1 MQSGIDS
8 DHFWELDFGELMV
21 QVIANNRNRID
32 DMRMRAVMDHKQAEM
47 MAFALNDP
55 SKMPSVEEAY
65 PFIKTATSTS
75 SDSVPEWK
83 RDQLLLMQQAQKI
96 KTARKFKKLHR
107 KGETTWNLKKLN
119 CYSK

>member
-32 DMRMRAVMDHKQAEM
+32 DVRMRAVMDHKQAEM

-83 RDQLLLMQQAQKI
+83 RDQLLLMQQSQKI
-96 KTARKFKKLHR
+96 KTARKFKKNYIGR
-107 KGETTWNLKKLN
+107 GKQRGT
-119 CYSK
+119 

>member
-65 PFIKTATSTS
+65 PFIKTVTK
-75 SDSVPEWK
+75 SVAEPEWK
-83 RDQLLLMQQAQKI
+83 QDQLLLMQQSQKI
-96 KTARKFKKLHR
+96 KTARKFKK
-107 KGETTWNLKKLN
+107 TT
-119 CYSK
+119 

>member
-65 PFIKTATSTS
+65 PLSKQRLVHRRILFLNGNGTSC
-75 SDSVPEWK
+75 
-83 RDQLLLMQQAQKI
+83 
-96 KTARKFKKLHR
+96 F
-107 KGETTWNLKKLN
+107 
-119 CYSK
+119 